1 MIITSFLMGGLGNQM
16 FQISKAL
23 SEGYENGIE
32 VVFRPSAFIPMHGN
46 QPTKYLENI
55 YRDLTFKEINENLE
69 RVSEP
74 SWSFN
79 KTNIFYYKS
88 IEFYGYYQSSKNF
101 KNHEEKIKEIFK
113 PTKEFIKK
121 IKSLY
126 PEIFYKNSI
135 SIHVRRG
142 DYLSIDNILPII
154 DKTYIDECLNK
165 IENKGPILIFSND
178 KEWVKE
184 NLKYDNSLI
193 VEGLE
198 DYEELWSISLCN
210 HNIMSN
216 SSFSWW
222 GSYLNKNDHKKVFV
236 PSVWFGP
243 MGEKNFTDIYESE
256 WKKINVSYNNGKLVY
271 EKI

>member
-142 DYLSIDNILPII
+142 DYLSISEILPVI
-154 DKTYIDECLNK
+154 DKTYIDECLKQIGKYSN
-165 IENKGPILIFSND
+165 IFIFSND
-178 KEWVKE
+178 KDWCKE
-184 NLKYDNSLI
+184 NLKYDNVTV
-193 VEGLE
+193 VENLD
-198 DYEELWSISLCN
+198 DYEELWAISLCN

-222 GSYLNKNDHKKVFV
+222 GSYLNKNINKKIYC

-243 MGEKNFTDIYESE
+243 KGEKNYQDIYEDK
-256 WKKINVSYNNGKLVY
+256 WIKINVKLKNGYLTNKP
-271 EKI
+271 